1 MTNVVLCPKC
11 GGRKEVYES
20 SFGADS
26 GTPLYQCPLCDGRGW
41 IRVDPVS
48 QDDFDNMKSVALS
61 SMETAENLMDECTK
75 RADRIKE
82 LETELERTRAG
93 ERAADKEIERL
104 RMKIFDIEGLED
116 LVTTELEADI
126 LCFRSAVKGFRA
138 LVGEKD
144 IRIEDLE
151 TQRDFIGKT
160 RDTREKE
167 LLEIINDL
175 TNENKR
181 LEAYHDCVRD
191 VHQAREMEFATV
203 SERYE
208 IDLGLLDEMLK
219 VVNPL
224 IKSGT
229 YANRD
234 EELLT
239 RQMHSLCQTV
249 VRFRRDHNI
258 VG

>member
-1 MTNVVLCPKC
+1 MSGIVLCPNC
-11 GGRKEVYES
+11 GGQKTASKPPYIAGDVNSWVS
-20 SFGADS
+20 SS
-26 GTPLYQCPLCDGRGW
+26 IPMYPCPTCDGQGW
-41 IRVDPVS
+41 IRVDSVP
-48 QDDFDNMKSVALS
+48 QEDFDSIKSVALS
-61 SMETAENLMDECTK
+61 SMETAENLMDECAK
-75 RADRIKE
+75 RADMIKE
-82 LETELERTRAG
+82 LEAT
-93 ERAADKEIERL
+93 I
-104 RMKIFDIEGLED
+104 I
-116 LVTTELEADI
+116 
-126 LCFRSAVKGFRA
+126 CFRSAVKGFKA
-138 LVGEKD
+138 VVGEKD
-144 IRIEDLE
+144 LRIADLE

-160 RDTREKE
+160 RDVREKE